1 MSPAPDPEGLYASPD
16 AIAFHRDQIVFDGLS
31 LQYIL
36 GDTYIE
42 RHLEGGITAT
52 NLTVAT
58 ENQDWDQ
65 VLRTVDSSLD
75 RVARHPDLTLATCV
89 ADIRAAKRDGR
100 IAVVLGTQGSDFV
113 GSQLWR
119 VDILHRLGVRFVGL
133 AYTGATL
140 FGDGCG
146 ELRDAGLTFLGR
158 DFIERVN
165 GLPILLDLS
174 HSGHQTRAEAV
185 ELALHPVCTHSNSFS
200 VHANSRNTKD
210 EVVTQIAAKGGVV
223 GLCGMP
229 RSVANEDPTLQDMLR
244 HLRHYVDLVGTE
256 HVGIGLDFT
265 EGYQDEYRAGKVIPQ
280 THAWRTRRPDIF
292 GSRDDFFT
300 QPYPRGLHGIRLLPN
315 LTHELLGAAYT
326 PDQIADILGGSWMRT
341 FENVVG

>member
-1 MSPAPDPEGLYASPD
+1 MSDALNRDEVYASPE
-16 AIAFHRDQIVFDGLS
+16 ALAFHREQIVFDGLS

-36 GDTYIE
+36 GDAYVA
-42 RHLEGGITAT
+42 RHVEGGVTAT

-58 ENQDWDQ
+58 ENQSWDH
-65 VLRTVDSSLD
+65 VLRTVDASLE
-75 RVARHPDLTLATCV
+75 RIQRHRDLVLATV
-89 ADIRAAKRDGR
+89 AEDVRAAKRQGR

-113 GSQLWR
+113 GSELWR
-119 VDILHRLGVRFVGL
+119 VDILHRLGIRFVGL

-140 FGDGCG
+140 LGDGCG
-146 ELRDAGLTFLGR
+146 EPRDAGLTFLGR

-165 GLPILLDLS
+165 GLPVLLDLS
-174 HSGHQTRAEAV
+174 HSGHRTRAEAV
-185 ELALHPVCTHSNSFS
+185 ELAARPVCTHSNSFA
-200 VHANSRNTKD
+200 VHANARNSKD
-210 EVVTQIAAKGGVV
+210 AVISALAAKGGVV

-229 RSVANEDPTLQDMLR
+229 RSVADEDPTIRDMLR
-244 HLRHYVDLVGTE
+244 HLRHYVDLVGAD

-265 EGYQDEYRAGKVIPQ
+265 EGYQDEYRAGRVVPQ

-315 LTHELLGAAYT
+315 LTQELMDAGYR
-326 PDQIADILGGSWMRT
+326 PDQIADILGGSWLRA
-341 FENVVG
+341 FERAVG